1 MRLGNVSS
9 IIFCVLVNACR
20 IWKKNKYIES
30 CTRDKHSAFDTKTA
44 ALAKPNA
51 SSTVRARMDNEEK
64 APLSLREEE
73 REEREEEKKE
83 TSSPLKEASVTG
95 DENDDDDAREKTNA
109 TTARTTPPTTKEQKQ
124 SRTNELSLHEQ
135 WRSIQRAERRKTR
148 EERKE
153 RREIAK
159 ERLVDRLD
167 ERTEKLDRELDVA
180 EKQTRAMAKAHLE
193 TAERIYDAALKCK
206 EQMRMDLEMSMRKA
220 FAAFAKESEEVRKAH
235 EERVAVAERAMKE
248 MKMRFE
254 NQEINVHFP
263 RHAST
268 MAEIK
273 NQAEEERANL
283 RSTLGARLE
292 RVKRDIIRAS
302 GCESERPA
310 LQNDRDGV
318 RDSENGQN
326 NSSDSDFENGD
337 VTDLDKIEEEELMT
351 FLNTDATAPSLN
363 AYHPKLLHHRFRR
376 INRIK
381 DAKIQRME
389 EHLSK
394 LTRER
399 EKWQRKTASLER
411 NQSEDASRIE
421 TQTRAALRQARDLR
435 RARAKRS
442 KERVEKLK
450 QRLSAEYS
458 HSRSDGPRNGFSSS
472 SFLSK
477 SDAFWALRD
486 AFHRDQQHR
495 STNSFLSTSFAS

>member
-1 MRLGNVSS
+1 MH
-9 IIFCVLVNACR
+9 
-20 IWKKNKYIES
+20 
-30 CTRDKHSAFDTKTA
+30 DKQSAFDIKTA
-44 ALAKPNA
+44 ARFREAERATARL
-51 SSTVRARMDNEEK
+51 SRERARMDEEK
-64 APLSLREEE
+64 EPLSLREEE
-73 REEREEEKKE
+73 QREEREEEKKSE
-83 TSSPLKEASVTG
+83 NSSPLKEASFITG
-95 DENDDDDAREKTNA
+95 DENDDDAREKTNA
-109 TTARTTPPTTKEQKQ
+109 TTTARTTPPMTKEQKQ

-135 WRSIQRAERRKTR
+135 WRSIRRAERRKTR

-180 EKQTRAMAKAHLE
+180 EKQTRAMAKVHLE

-206 EQMRMDLEMSMRKA
+206 EQMRMDLEESMRKA
-220 FAAFAKESEEVRKAH
+220 FTAFAKESEEVRKAH

-254 NQEINVHFP
+254 NQEMNVHFP

-302 GCESERPA
+302 GGESERPV

-318 RDSENGQN
+318 RNSENDHN
-326 NSSDSDFENGD
+326 NNSDSDSEDGD
-337 VTDLDKIEEEELMT
+337 ITDLDKNEEEELMT
-351 FLNTDATAPSLN
+351 FLNTDATAPSAS
-363 AYHPKLLHHRFRR
+363 AYHPKLLHQRFRR

-458 HSRSDGPRNGFSSS
+458 HSSSDGPRNGSSS

-486 AFHRDQQHR
+486 AFNRDQQHR

>member
-1 MRLGNVSS
+1 MRQTERVRYQN
-9 IIFCVLVNACR
+9 R
-20 IWKKNKYIES
+20 
-30 CTRDKHSAFDTKTA
+30 

-51 SSTVRARMDNEEK
+51 CSTARARMDEEK
-64 APLSLREEE
+64 EPLPLREEE
-73 REEREEEKKE
+73 GEEREEEKKE
-83 TSSPLKEASVTG
+83 TSSPLKEASITS
-95 DENDDDDAREKTNA
+95 DENDDDGDDAREKTSA

-206 EQMRMDLEMSMRKA
+206 ERMRMDLEESMRKA

-235 EERVAVAERAMKE
+235 EERMAVAERAMKE
-248 MKMRFE
+248 IKMRFE
-254 NQEINVHFP
+254 NQEMNVHFP

-302 GCESERPA
+302 GGKSERPV
-310 LQNDRDGV
+310 LQNDKDGV
-318 RDSENGQN
+318 RNSENDHNNNSDSDSENG
-326 NSSDSDFENGD
+326 DI
-337 VTDLDKIEEEELMT
+337 TDLDKNEEEELMT
-351 FLNTDATAPSLN
+351 FLNTDATAHFAS

-458 HSRSDGPRNGFSSS
+458 HSSSDGPRNASPS
-472 SFLSK
+472 SFFSK

-495 STNSFLSTSFAS
+495 SKNSILSTSFAS